1 MVREKWKRKWAYYFS
16 CWSYKLSWADVSS
29 IMRNLRGVKK
39 EKKKNNSLDWA
50 ILDFGSFSKRK
61 NEKEAELITCLV
73 KAMNLGS
80 WGQS

>member
-1 MVREKWKRKWAYYFS
+1 
-16 CWSYKLSWADVSS
+16 
-29 IMRNLRGVKK
+29 MRNLRGVKK

-73 KAMNLGS
+73 KVMNLGS
-80 WGQS
+80 WGQR